1 MSVKNIKI
9 YDMFRMFHVI
19 FIERNES
26 QIGLHLLSISLGTNV
41 SCLSFLPL
49 TCRIRIFT
57 STLTKHLAYVQ
68 RIVMVHCV
76 TERVLLRDAAIVSC
90 AYCALPAN

>member
-1 MSVKNIKI
+1 
-9 YDMFRMFHVI
+9 MFQIFHVI
-19 FIERNES
+19 FIKRDES
-26 QIGLHLLSISLGTNV
+26 QIGLHFFLISLGMNV
-41 SCLSFLPL
+41 SYLSFLPL
-49 TCRIRIFT
+49 TSRIRIFT
-57 STLTKHLAYVQ
+57 STLSKHLAYIQ